1 MERIEAVEAL
11 GIADQI
17 LVEEY
22 EGQKIDDIKK
32 FDVDIFT
39 VGSDWVGKF
48 DYLEEYCKVVYLP
61 RTEGV
66 SSSDLRGSK
75 RAVNLGLVGDSKF
88 LKKVYAES
96 KFVNWNSY
104 SGNLRPKSRFVFRYC
119 RGRRAAYL
127 GLSGAFGTGGRGVYP
142 IAAGGSL

>member
-1 MERIEAVEAL
+1 MTL
-11 GIADQI
+11 
-17 LVEEY
+17 
-22 EGQKIDDIKK
+22 
-32 FDVDIFT
+32 IF
-39 VGSDWVGKF
+39 SPWLDWVGKF

-96 KFVNWNSY
+96 KFVNGIHIQGICAQNPDLFLDIAGDGELLTSDY
-104 SGNLRPKSRFVFRYC
+104 QALLERVDAVYIRSQPADHYDQIKLALEQGKKRSVRSAGH
-119 RGRRAAYL
+119 RGCAAL
-127 GLSGAFGTGGRGVYP
+127 AFP
-142 IAAGGSL
+142 

>member
-1 MERIEAVEAL
+1 MVKVITYGTYDLLHYGHINLLKKAKALGDYLIVGVTADDFDKTRGKINVQQSLMERIEAVEAL

-75 RAVNLGLVGDSKF
+75 R
-88 LKKVYAES
+88 
-96 KFVNWNSY
+96 
-104 SGNLRPKSRFVFRYC
+104 R
-119 RGRRAAYL
+119 
-127 GLSGAFGTGGRGVYP
+127 
-142 IAAGGSL
+142 